1 MLDVQ
6 PLSDVLLDF
15 ISNNVGEV
23 NVASPTTKRFTFS
36 NWNTPQIITLASVDE
51 FFIDGSQVVSI
62 TASINAASNAGFLG
76 VASQTVSITNA
87 DNDVASITL
96 IPVDNLTSEA
106 GDTGSFYLV
115 LTAIPTAHV
124 DIGIRSLVPSEALPA
139 VNTISF
145 TPANWNVPQ
154 LVTING
160 INDSPPFSDGSQTVT
175 IVTENVS
182 STDINFSS
190 ITNANTPKYVVMNQD
205 DDAPGVLIN
214 VVDNNF
220 KTSESGSTVTVLFE
234 LLSQPAGGSNV
245 TIPLSLG
252 VSSDEMTLSTSTISI
267 SSVHWNQPSQNQ
279 FILKGVDDSIIDG
292 TQIVRLITGDPSS
305 TDTPYNNLTAT
316 DVADVDLYN
325 LDNDSAGLMITQP
338 QAVSENEVQQHLL
351 WHYKPVF
358 DHDNTTNSCY

>member
-1 MLDVQ
+1 M
-6 PLSDVLLDF
+6 
-15 ISNNVGEV
+15 
-23 NVASPTTKRFTFS
+23 
-36 NWNTPQIITLASVDE
+36 
-51 FFIDGSQVVSI
+51 
-62 TASINAASNAGFLG
+62 
-76 VASQTVSITNA
+76 
-87 DNDVASITL
+87 
-96 IPVDNLTSEA
+96 
-106 GDTGSFYLV
+106 
-115 LTAIPTAHV
+115 
-124 DIGIRSLVPSEALPA
+124 
-139 VNTISF
+139 
-145 TPANWNVPQ
+145 PQ

-234 LLSQPAGGSNV
+234 LLSQPTGGSNV

-267 SSVHWNQPSQNQ
+267 SSAHWNQPSQNQ
-279 FILKGVDDSIIDG
+279 VILTGVDDSIIDG

-325 LDNDSAGLMITQP
+325 LDNDSAGLIITQP
-338 QAVSENEVQQHLL
+338 QAVSENESTTTFTVALQTSILTTTTLQIIVTDGTELLVDQQSL
-351 WHYKPVF
+351 VF
-358 DHDNTTNSCY
+358 TSSNWKFPQTVEVTGVDDNLIDGDILSTIRLNIDTSACDSFIAASRLP